1 MKKVIQTKKLIL
13 IIVEGKSDEESLE
26 YVLSKIVNS
35 SKIKFVICHG
45 DITSDYKTNARNVA
59 KKISHIVEE
68 FLESSKGLYTIEDI
82 KLIVH
87 IVDTDACSIDACN
100 IIESDTNEYTE
111 TKVKTTNKQNIVDR
125 NRRKLAILKII
136 SKLTYLSFNV
146 KNDYLCIPYTSYY
159 MSCNL
164 EHVLHNNSNIVT
176 NKEKEYYS
184 MVFSFKYLNK
194 ISDFV
199 DFINSKNVG
208 TELTFDKSWENILK
222 SENALKRETNL
233 NLFVNDYK
241 NED

>member
-1 MKKVIQTKKLIL
+1 M

-100 IIESDTNEYTE
+100 IIESDTN
-111 TKVKTTNKQNIVDR
+111 D
-125 NRRKLAILKII
+125 RRKLAILKII